1 MLLGSPLRADT
12 SRRGNAS
19 PDDRNADRT
28 REEWTTA
35 LTRYGSRGGGIFE
48 LILSCSRG
56 LMCFDRGGDP
66 TPAPVARRSR
76 LATAQGCRSPA
87 LGGAASPRYPLAGPP
102 PAAAPSGAP
111 APRAGPPRPV

>member
-48 LILSCSRG
+48 VILSCSRS
-56 LMCFDRGGDP
+56 LMCLDRGGDP
-66 TPAPVARRSR
+66 TPATVARRLR
-76 LATAQGCRSPA
+76 LATLQGCRSLAP
-87 LGGAASPRYPLAGPP
+87 GGAASPRGPP
-102 PAAAPSGAP
+102 AGRPAAAVA
-111 APRAGPPRPV
+111 AW

>member
-28 REEWTTA
+28 CEEWTTA

-48 LILSCSRG
+48 LILSCSRS
-56 LMCFDRGGDP
+56 LMCLDRGGDP
-66 TPAPVARRSR
+66 NPAAVARRSR
-76 LATAQGCRSPA
+76 LAKAQGCRSLA
-87 LGGAASPRYPLAGPP
+87 LAGAASPCHP
-102 PAAAPSGAP
+102 PAGHPTPPARSG
-111 APRAGPPRPV
+111 